1 MNALVN
7 KLRTSALVRDT
18 RGANMV
24 EYIIVVGLVALIAI
38 VGFTTFGGDVKKKI
52 EDQSKQVQ
60 GVGSPSTP

>member
-7 KLRTSALVRDT
+7 QLRSSALVRDT

-38 VGFTTFGGDVKKKI
+38 VGFTTFGGDVKQKI
-52 EDQSKQVQ
+52 EEQGTKVQ
-60 GVGSPSTP
+60 GVGSTP